1 MNNVLILIALIPFSV
16 VLNTTGQIL
25 LKSGSGQGMVNLNLF
40 LGLVAYAVSTVSYI
54 LILKILKVS
63 VAYPLVFGLTIIA
76 TTLAGANILK
86 EQVTVQQWMG
96 VGLVISGICAISF
109 GKSV

>member
-16 VLNTTGQIL
+16 VLNTAGQIL

-54 LILKILKVS
+54 LILKRLNVS
-63 VAYPLVFGLTIIA
+63 VAYPLVFGLTIVA

-86 EQVTVQQWMG
+86 EPVNVQQWMG
-96 VGLVISGICAISF
+96 VGLVVSGICAISF
-109 GKSV
+109 GK

>member
-1 MNNVLILIALIPFSV
+1 MNNLLILIALIPFSV
-16 VLNTTGQIL
+16 VLNTMGQIL
-25 LKSGSGQGMVNLNLF
+25 LKSGSGQGMVNFNVF
-40 LGLVAYAVSTVSYI
+40 AGIVAYAISTVSYMF
-54 LILKILKVS
+54 ILKRLNVS

-109 GKSV
+109 GKIV